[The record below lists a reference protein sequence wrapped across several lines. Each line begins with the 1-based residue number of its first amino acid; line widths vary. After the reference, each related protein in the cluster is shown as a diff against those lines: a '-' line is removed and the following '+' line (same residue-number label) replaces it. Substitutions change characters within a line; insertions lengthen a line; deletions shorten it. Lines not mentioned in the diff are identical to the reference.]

1 VRIAKAKN
9 VRTSKILNAC
19 GISSSTYYR
28 SLEVKDDKDESD
40 FNLIEKHFLKSNQK
54 AGIRQLKMIIE
65 RREGLI
71 FNKKKIA
78 RIKRKYKLE
87 TVIRRKNVYRRF
99 AKKQQEHEVCANLL
113 DRNFTQEKCDQV
125 YSIDITQVKY
135 NQKKAYIAAVKDLF
149 TKEIVSKT
157 VSHRIDINLTNKA
170 IDGAIKKLSD
180 KQKENLL
187 IHSDQGF
194 HFTHFSYRKKLEESG
209 ITQSMSRKG
218 NCLDNAPIESFFGI
232 LKDHLELQGCRSI
245 KDVEKEV
252 TKKINYYNNE
262 RPQWGLKKMPPSE
275 YRRHCLK

>member
-1 VRIAKAKN
+1 LSKTVFYNQLEIKN
-9 VRTSKILNAC
+9 
-19 GISSSTYYR
+19 
-28 SLEVKDDKDESD
+28 EKDEQD
-40 FNLIEKHFLKSNQK
+40 FNVIEKHFLKSNGK

-65 RREGLI
+65 RKEGLI

-87 TVIRRKNVYRRF
+87 TVIRRKNVYRKF
-99 AKKQQEHEVCANLL
+99 AKKKQEHEVCANLL
-113 DRNFTQEKCDQV
+113 DRNFKQEKCDQV

-135 NQKKAYIAAVKDLF
+135 NQRKAYIAAVKDLY

-157 VSHRIDINLTNKA
+157 VSHRIDVDLTNTA
-170 IDGAIKKLSD
+170 IDRAIKKLSI
-180 KQKENLL
+180 KQKEKLL

-194 HFTHFSYRKKLEESG
+194 HFTHFSYRKKLEENG

-232 LKDHLELQGCRSI
+232 LKDHLELRECRTI

-252 TKKINYYNNE
+252 TKKVNYYNNE

>member
-1 VRIAKAKN
+1 M
-9 VRTSKILNAC
+9 
-19 GISSSTYYR
+19 
-28 SLEVKDDKDESD
+28 
-40 FNLIEKHFLKSNQK
+40 IEKHFLRSNKK

-65 RREGLI
+65 RKEGLI

-87 TVIRRKNVYRRF
+87 TVIRRKNIYRMF
-99 AKKQQEHEVCANLL
+99 TKKQQEHEVCANLL
-113 DRNFTQEKCDQV
+113 DRNFKQEKCDQV

-135 NQKKAYIAAVKDLF
+135 NQKKAYIAAVKDLY

-157 VSHRIDINLTNKA
+157 VSSKIDINLTNKA

-180 KQKENLL
+180 DQKEKLL

-194 HFTHFSYRKKLEESG
+194 HFTHFSYRKKLEENG

-232 LKDHLELQGCRSI
+232 LKDHLELRGCRTI

-252 TKKINYYNNE
+252 TKKIDYYNNE

-275 YRRHCLK
+275 YRRHCLN

>member
-1 VRIAKAKN
+1 M
-9 VRTSKILNAC
+9 
-19 GISSSTYYR
+19 
-28 SLEVKDDKDESD
+28 
-40 FNLIEKHFLKSNQK
+40 IEKHFLRSNKK

-65 RREGLI
+65 RKEGLI

-87 TVIRRKNVYRRF
+87 TVIRRKNIYRMF
-99 AKKQQEHEVCANLL
+99 TKKQQEHEVCANLL
-113 DRNFTQEKCDQV
+113 DRNFKQEKCDQV

-135 NQKKAYIAAVKDLF
+135 NQKKAYIAAVKDLY

-157 VSHRIDINLTNKA
+157 VSSKIDINLTNKA

-180 KQKENLL
+180 DQKEKLL

-194 HFTHFSYRKKLEESG
+194 HFTHFSYRKKLEENG

-232 LKDHLELQGCRSI
+232 LKDHLELRGCKTI
-245 KDVEKEV
+245 NDVEKAV
-252 TKKINYYNNE
+252 TRLIDYYNNE

-275 YRRHCLK
+275 YRRHCLN